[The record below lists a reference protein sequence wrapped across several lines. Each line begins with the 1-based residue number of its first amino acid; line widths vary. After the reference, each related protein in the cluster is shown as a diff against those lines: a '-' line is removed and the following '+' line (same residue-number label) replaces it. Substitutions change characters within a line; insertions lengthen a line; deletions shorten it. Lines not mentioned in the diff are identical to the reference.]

1 VSRINDDVD
10 GRLRSYYPI
19 ATAISVLFHPQVEVV
34 VHDLKTEK
42 IAFIANP
49 ISKRK
54 IGDSSLGD
62 QFPDTA
68 LEEDVIGPYRKVNRD
83 GRNLRSI
90 TAVLRDVNET
100 PVAVMC
106 INFDVSRFEDIADQI
121 KAFAFL
127 PHSLEPHAPFFHDNW
142 RQALERAV
150 EEQESSASVPI
161 KTMNTE
167 QRVQFIRRL
176 EAEGLFNV
184 RNAPPVVA
192 ERMGMSRA
200 ALYKYLKTIRGVTP
214 EPVPATNA
222 ESKAIPSDQ

>member
-1 VSRINDDVD
+1 MSGIDDDVD
-10 GRLRSYYPI
+10 ARLRCYYPI
-19 ATAISVLFHPQVEVV
+19 ASAISVLFHPQVEVLI
-34 VHDLKTEK
+34 HDLKTEK

-90 TAVLRDVNET
+90 TAVLRDANQA
-100 PVAVMC
+100 PIAVMC
-106 INFDVSRFEDIADQI
+106 INFDVSRFEDIAEQI

-142 RQALERAV
+142 RQAMERAV
-150 EEQESSASVPI
+150 QEQESSAGAPI
-161 KTMNTE
+161 KAMNAG
-167 QRVQFIRRL
+167 QRLQLIRRL
-176 EAEGLFNV
+176 EADGLFNV
-184 RNAPPVVA
+184 RNAPPVIA
-192 ERMGMSRA
+192 ERMGISRA
-200 ALYKYLKTIRGVTP
+200 ALYKHLKTIRGGAA
-214 EPVPATNA
+214 EPSEANAT
-222 ESKAIPSDQ
+222 SKAVRTER